1 MVEGDII
8 VRVDNVR
15 RILVIERVDVER
27 VDKLVDERVDTLV
40 YWHASTYTRVTGS
53 TGSTIL
59 SVNQPWAHNLLESK
73 LDTGE
78 V

>member
-1 MVEGDII
+1 MVVEGDII
-8 VRVDNVR
+8 VCVDNVR

-27 VDKLVDERVDTLV
+27 VDKLVDKRVDALV
-40 YWHASTYTRVTGS
+40 YWRAGTYTRV